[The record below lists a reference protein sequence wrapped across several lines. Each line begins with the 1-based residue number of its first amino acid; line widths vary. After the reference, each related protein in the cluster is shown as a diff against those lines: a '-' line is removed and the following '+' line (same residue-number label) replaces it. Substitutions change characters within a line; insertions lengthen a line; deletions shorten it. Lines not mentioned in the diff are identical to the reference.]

1 MKVAAFVYLV
11 SIFGISTCHG
21 WDVPWN
27 KKNDKNKPPTSNLAG
42 SQAISGSTASVNG
55 TSSRVPG
62 QPVPPAEKAPVK
74 KTSEDDNLPLP
85 HEFISGETGRSKE
98 LRKWQKKQM
107 GKTNPLLDPDYEPV
121 GVLPHE
127 YISQE
132 TGRSNELRKW
142 QATQMGENPF
152 LDPYYEELL
161 EKKKKEEQEQLQKQ
175 EELQKK
181 TEDEGAEQKGKAAQE
196 RPVPAPPAVK
206 ERSDMNQEEKDK
218 EDFGNLES
226 KDKEFTDGI
235 DKAKKGL
242 EDVKSTLETAQKT
255 LSDYAQLYKDTKDK
269 RSKERI
275 EAARKAIMA
284 AQAALRVA
292 SGVSGNTDSDI
303 GSVLGSLPEHVDSE
317 LPSVESQEKVVKE
330 ALEKTEASLE
340 VLKTLE
346 ALPKLNDEEK
356 GMKEKYE
363 PKPEES
369 TGAKPT
375 EASTSEENVSSD
387 TSSQMSFGSSTQ
399 SSWEKSGSGLDSP
412 SSGSEATGADEDDK
426 RPVGA
431 PGMD

>member
-27 KKNDKNKPPTSNLAG
+27 KKDDKNKQPAGNLAG
-42 SQAISGSTASVNG
+42 SQAISGYTASVNG

-74 KTSEDDNLPLP
+74 KKVSESKELPLP
-85 HEFISGETGRSKE
+85 HEFISLEKRRSE
-98 LRKWQKKQM
+98 A
-107 GKTNPLLDPDYEPV
+107 
-121 GVLPHE
+121 
-127 YISQE
+127 
-132 TGRSNELRKW
+132 LRKW

-206 ERSDMNQEEKDK
+206 QRSDMNQEEKDK

-235 DKAKKGL
+235 DKVKKGL

-275 EAARKAIMA
+275 EAAREAIMA

-292 SGVSGNTDSDI
+292 SGVSGNTDGDI

-363 PKPEES
+363 TKPEES

-399 SSWEKSGSGLDSP
+399 SSWDNSGSGLDSP